1 FGKEINETWTF
12 NLPVKNGSY
21 EKIAA
26 DKKYKVE
33 IIDTW
38 DMTITPVP
46 GIFETGAPNDYRV
59 YDKTMKKIRI
69 PLKPYLTLR
78 ITALNN

>member
-1 FGKEINETWTF
+1 
-12 NLPVKNGSY
+12 
-21 EKIAA
+21 
-26 DKKYKVE
+26 VE

-46 GIFETGAPNDYRV
+46 GVFETGAPNDYRV
-59 YDKTMKKIRI
+59 YDKTMKKIRL
-69 PLKPYLTLR
+69 PLKPYLALR